1 MIDGLIKFFEWVI
14 EKGIDH
20 FSPIFIVSE
29 YESGVLLRLGKYKKN
44 LSIGVNFKI
53 PLLDEIFKVIKTID
67 TFHINPVD
75 ITTLDNKQ
83 VSVELETIYQSG

>member
-1 MIDGLIKFFEWVI
+1 MIDGLIKFFEWII

-44 LSIGVNFKI
+44 LSVGINFKI
-53 PLLDEIFKVIKTID
+53 PFLALLCLCFID
-67 TFHINPVD
+67 HYSFF
-75 ITTLDNKQ
+75 L
-83 VSVELETIYQSG
+83 